1 MAMGAIPSTVAVVT
15 ADLIGSRRYPRE
27 QRQDLNR
34 VLKESFD
41 AAEHLYPQAVLTPLG
56 FKIVQGDEF
65 QMVLKKPADAYPF
78 LFFMRVF
85 LANTNLNPR
94 PNFRASIGIGEI
106 AIIEGTT
113 PYAMDGV
120 AFHASRDGLDR
131 LGQDK
136 AGRSRLTA
144 LVTGDGKKDVWFD
157 IVLMYQDLLEKKW
170 SLAQREAIFWRMQLQ
185 TYEAI
190 GKKIDIAQQNV
201 QKRLQ
206 AAHWEEF
213 SRGMEFIK
221 EAIFTL

>member
-1 MAMGAIPSTVAVVT
+1 MAMSDIPSMVAVVT
-15 ADLIGSRRYPRE
+15 ADLIGSRRYSRE
-27 QRQDLNR
+27 QRQDLDR
-34 VLKESFD
+34 VLKESFV
-41 AAEHLYPQAVLTPLG
+41 AAEQLYPRAVLTPLG

-78 LFFMRVF
+78 LFFMRMF
-85 LANTNLNPR
+85 LGNTKLNPR
-94 PNFRASIGIGEI
+94 PNFRASIGLGEI
-106 AIIEGTT
+106 AIIEGNT

-131 LGQDK
+131 LGKDK

-170 SLAQREAIFWRMQLQ
+170 SPAQREAIFWRMQLP

-190 GKKIDIAQQNV
+190 GKKLDIAHQNV

-206 AAHWEEF
+206 AAYWEEF
-213 SRGMEFIK
+213 SRGMEFIR
-221 EAIFTL
+221 ETLFTL